1 MSTFENNPHDA
12 GASGDETNLS
22 RRSII
27 WRLILPVPIALL
39 ATIAAIWLVVPS
51 MVADNARTEAV
62 RSGQQTVNQFKTIR
76 GYYTKNVIKKVLA
89 NGGVK
94 PSVNHAKEAD
104 GIPLP
109 ATFIHDVSALLAQN
123 NTTVDLYSAF
133 PFPNRAD
140 RQLDSFQSEA
150 WAYLNANPD
159 GVYARQSTEGGVET
173 VRVAVADRLVAEGCV
188 KCHNTHPASPKTDWR
203 LGDVRGVVE
212 VKNVITAQ
220 IAAGNALGNRLVMG
234 AAVIGLVLTAL
245 AWASTRS
252 VSGPLTA
259 MVEAMKRLAK
269 GDVDVVVP
277 NAGRGEELCAMADA
291 IEVFRDQAVHQA
303 QLEQDKQAE
312 QKRSAARVMSLEDTT
327 SGFERTAAETLE
339 TCGSSADALQ
349 HNARTMVEVA
359 NATVTRADRI
369 LDKATEASQNNQ
381 TVASAAQQLSQSVSE
396 ISVQATK
403 AAEVAGR
410 ASERATK
417 SNAQVKGLAEA
428 ADEIGKVVS
437 LIADIAEQTN
447 LLALNATIEAARAG
461 EMGKGFAVVAT
472 EVKSLAAQ
480 TARATEDISGQVR
493 EIQQATHAAVEA
505 IEEIGETINEMDT
518 ISASIAGAV
527 EEQGTATRD
536 IATNINTAAEAAQSV
551 SQESSDVK
559 SAASEADQA
568 AQKVLSAAQ
577 ELRQRL
583 EAHQVEV
590 ANFLQGVKTA

>member
-1 MSTFENNPHDA
+1 MSSSESSSPDT
-12 GASGDETNLS
+12 GAPGTDTTVTK
-22 RRSII
+22 RSIV

-51 MVADNARTEAV
+51 MVAENARSEAV
-62 RSGQQTVNQFKTIR
+62 RAGQQTVNQFKTIR
-76 GYYTKNVIKKVLA
+76 GYYTENVIKKVLA
-89 NGGVK
+89 NGGLK
-94 PSVNHAKEAD
+94 PSVNHAKEAN
-104 GIPLP
+104 GVPLP
-109 ATFIHDVSALLAQN
+109 ATFIHDVSALLSEN

-140 RQLDSFQSEA
+140 RQLDSFQAEA
-150 WAYLNANPD
+150 WAYLSTNPD
-159 GVYARQSTEGGVET
+159 GVYSRQSSEGGVET

-188 KCHNTHPASPKTDWR
+188 KCHNTHPNSPKTDWK

-212 VKNVITAQ
+212 VKSNISAQ
-220 IAAGNALGNRLVMG
+220 LAAGNALGNRLVIG
-234 AAVIGLVLTAL
+234 AAVIGLLLTAL

-269 GDVDVVVP
+269 GDVDVVIP
-277 NAGRGEELCAMADA
+277 DAGRGEELCAMADA
-291 IEVFRDQAVHQA
+291 IEVFRDQAVQQA
-303 QLEQDKQAE
+303 RLEQDKQKE
-312 QKRSAARVMSLEDTT
+312 QKRSAARVMSLEETT
-327 SGFERTAAETLE
+327 SGFERTAAQTLE
-339 TCGSSADALQ
+339 SCGRSSEALQ

-359 NATVTRADRI
+359 NATVIRADRI
-369 LDKATEASQNNQ
+369 SEKSNEASANNQ

-410 ASERATK
+410 ASERAEK

-428 ADEIGKVVS
+428 ADKIGAVVS

-480 TARATEDISGQVR
+480 TGRATEDISIQVR

-551 SQESSDVK
+551 SRESSDVK
-559 SAASEADQA
+559 SAATEADQA
-568 AQKVLSAAQ
+568 AQQVLSAAE

-583 EAHQVEV
+583 ETHQVEV
-590 ANFLQGVKTA
+590 GNFLQGVKSA

>member
-1 MSTFENNPHDA
+1 MSLAESNPSDT
-12 GASGDETNLS
+12 GASRGETDVS
-22 RRSII
+22 RRSIV

-39 ATIAAIWLVVPS
+39 ATIAAIWLVGPS

-94 PSVNHAKEAD
+94 PSVNHAKEAN

-109 ATFIHDVSALLAQN
+109 ATFIHDVSALLAEN
-123 NTTVDLYSAF
+123 NTTVDLYSTF

-140 RQLDSFQSEA
+140 RQLDSFQAEA

-159 GVYARQSTEGGVET
+159 GVYSRQSSEGGVET

-188 KCHNTHPASPKTDWR
+188 KCHNNHPDSPKTDWK
-203 LGDVRGVVE
+203 LGDVRGVIE
-212 VKNVITAQ
+212 VTNVITAQ
-220 IAAGNALGNRLVMG
+220 LAAGNTLGNRLVMG
-234 AAVIGLVLTAL
+234 AVSIGLVLTVL
-245 AWASTRS
+245 AWVSTRS
-252 VSGPLTA
+252 VSGPLIA

-277 NAGRGEELCAMADA
+277 DAGHGEELCAMADA

-303 QLEQDKQAE
+303 QLEQDKQEE
-312 QKRSAARVMSLEDTT
+312 QKRSTERVISLEETT
-327 SGFERTAAETLE
+327 SDFERIAAETLE
-339 TCGSSADALQ
+339 TCGESAEALQ

-369 LDKATEASQNNQ
+369 SDKSNEASQNNQ

-410 ASERATK
+410 ASERAEK
-417 SNAQVKGLAEA
+417 SNAQVKGLADA
-428 ADEIGKVVS
+428 ADKIGAVVS

-461 EMGKGFAVVAT
+461 DMGKGFAVVAT

-480 TARATEDISGQVR
+480 TGRATEDISVQVR

-505 IEEIGETINEMDT
+505 IEEIGETISEMDT

-551 SQESSDVK
+551 CQESSDVK

-568 AQKVLSAAQ
+568 AQQVLSAAE
-577 ELRQRL
+577 ELRGRL
-583 EAHQVEV
+583 ETHQVGV
-590 ANFLQGVKTA
+590 ANFLQGVKSA